1 MEHFYISKGDENLGK
16 DDKRLMFNIGS
27 AFFIKGLALLISF
40 ISLPAYIK
48 YFDNDMILGLWF
60 TILSVLTWVLTFDF
74 GIGNGLR
81 NRIVKPLQENN
92 SKEIKEYISSSY
104 YILLILTI
112 IITILIMPLVIV
124 LDWNKIF
131 NISETIINNDL
142 LLKVVSINIFAI
154 LLQFFLRLI
163 NSIIYALNK
172 SAINNFLALLTAS
185 MQLLFVLIYKGDSTA
200 SNLIVLS
207 IVHLLS
213 VILPLIFITIYIF
226 MKDLKGMGP
235 NFKYYNKDKAKI
247 VLFNGGAIFLNQILY
262 LILTASNA
270 FIISYFMGPEH
281 VVEYQIYYRVFILAG
296 SLYML
301 ALTPLWSAVT
311 KAHVEKN
318 YIWINKYFN
327 LMILGSLFVFLVQ
340 LVAILLLQVAFNFW
354 LGENAPIVN
363 YLWATIFAIFGGVF
377 ILQSTVSTFAMG
389 FNKTKLQAI
398 MYGIAVVL
406 KIIMVLFLTKHYQL
420 WVVVVFIDLVVFVPY
435 VVAEYIDLKNIIRN
449 QTLVI

>member
-1 MEHFYISKGDENLGK
+1 MGK

-40 ISLPAYIK
+40 VSLPAYIK
-48 YFDNDMILGLWF
+48 YFENDMILGLWF

-92 SKEIKEYISSSY
+92 YKEVKEYISSSY
-104 YILLILTI
+104 FILGVLTI
-112 IITILIMPLVIV
+112 IIAILVIPLVIV
-124 LDWNKIF
+124 LDWNKVF
-131 NISETIINNDL
+131 NISKTIIDNDL
-142 LLKVVSINIFAI
+142 LLKVVLINMCAI
-154 LLQFFLRLI
+154 LLQFFMRII

-172 SAINNFLALLTAS
+172 SAINNFLALITAS
-185 MQLLFVLIYKGDSTA
+185 SQLLFVLFYKGDSTA

-213 VILPLIFITIYIF
+213 VILPLILITVYIF
-226 MKDLKGMGP
+226 LKDLKGMSP
-235 NFKYYNKDKAKI
+235 NINHYNKDKAKI
-247 VLFNGGAIFLNQILY
+247 VLFNGGAIFINQILY

-270 FIISYFMGPEH
+270 FIISYFISPEQ
-281 VVEYQIYYRVFILAG
+281 VVEYQIYYRVFILSG

-318 YIWINKYFN
+318 YVWINKYFN
-327 LMILGSLFVFLVQ
+327 LMLLGSLFVLLFQ
-340 LVAILLLQVAFNFW
+340 LFAILLLQIAFNLW
-354 LGENAPIVN
+354 LGDNAPTVD

-398 MYGIAVVL
+398 MYGVAVVF
-406 KIIMVLFLTKHYQL
+406 KIIMVLFLTRYYQL
-420 WVVVVFIDLVVFVPY
+420 WIVIVFIDLVVFVPY
-435 VVAEYIDLKNIIRN
+435 VVVEYIDLKKILRN
-449 QTLVI
+449 QTFIL

>member
-1 MEHFYISKGDENLGK
+1 LFNRGDENLGK

-40 ISLPAYIK
+40 VSLPAYIK
-48 YFDNDMILGLWF
+48 YFENDMILGLWF

-92 SKEIKEYISSSY
+92 YKEVKEYISSSY
-104 YILLILTI
+104 FILGVLTI
-112 IITILIMPLVIV
+112 IIAILVIPLVIV
-124 LDWNKIF
+124 LDWNKVF
-131 NISETIINNDL
+131 NISKTIIDNDL
-142 LLKVVSINIFAI
+142 LLKVVLINMCAI
-154 LLQFFLRLI
+154 LLQFFMRII

-172 SAINNFLALLTAS
+172 SAINNFLALITAS
-185 MQLLFVLIYKGDSTA
+185 SQLLFVLFYKGDSTA

-213 VILPLIFITIYIF
+213 VILPLILITVYIF
-226 MKDLKGMGP
+226 LKDLKGMSP
-235 NFKYYNKDKAKI
+235 NINHYNKDKAKI
-247 VLFNGGAIFLNQILY
+247 VLFNGGAIFINQILY

-270 FIISYFMGPEH
+270 FIISYFISPEQ
-281 VVEYQIYYRVFILAG
+281 VVEYQIYYRVFILSG

-318 YIWINKYFN
+318 YVWINKYFN
-327 LMILGSLFVFLVQ
+327 LMLLGSLFVLLFQ
-340 LVAILLLQVAFNFW
+340 LFAILLLQIAFNLW
-354 LGENAPIVN
+354 LGDNAPTVD

-398 MYGIAVVL
+398 MYGVAVVF
-406 KIIMVLFLTKHYQL
+406 KIIMVLFLTRYYQL
-420 WVVVVFIDLVVFVPY
+420 WIVIVFIDLVVFVPY
-435 VVAEYIDLKNIIRN
+435 VVVEYIDLKKILRN
-449 QTLVI
+449 QTFIL

>member
-1 MEHFYISKGDENLGK
+1 MFNRGDENLGK

-40 ISLPAYIK
+40 VSLPAYIK
-48 YFDNDMILGLWF
+48 YFENDMILGLWF

-92 SKEIKEYISSSY
+92 YKEVKEYISSSY
-104 YILLILTI
+104 FILGVLTI
-112 IITILIMPLVIV
+112 IIAILVIPLVIV
-124 LDWNKIF
+124 LDWNKVF
-131 NISETIINNDL
+131 NISKTIIDNDL
-142 LLKVVSINIFAI
+142 LLKVVLINMCAI
-154 LLQFFLRLI
+154 LLQFFMRII

-172 SAINNFLALLTAS
+172 SAINNFLALITAS
-185 MQLLFVLIYKGDSTA
+185 SQLLFVLFYKGDSTA

-213 VILPLIFITIYIF
+213 VILPLILITVYIF
-226 MKDLKGMGP
+226 LKDLKGMSP
-235 NFKYYNKDKAKI
+235 NINHYNKDKAKI
-247 VLFNGGAIFLNQILY
+247 VLFNGGAIFINQILY

-270 FIISYFMGPEH
+270 FIISYFISPEQ
-281 VVEYQIYYRVFILAG
+281 VVEYQIYYRVFILSG

-318 YIWINKYFN
+318 YVWINKYFN
-327 LMILGSLFVFLVQ
+327 LMLLGSLFVLLFQ
-340 LVAILLLQVAFNFW
+340 LFAILLLQIAFNLW
-354 LGENAPIVN
+354 LGDNAPTVD

-398 MYGIAVVL
+398 MYGVAVVF
-406 KIIMVLFLTKHYQL
+406 KIIMVLFLTRYYQL
-420 WVVVVFIDLVVFVPY
+420 WIVIVFIDLVVFVPY
-435 VVAEYIDLKNIIRN
+435 VVVEYIDLKKILRN
-449 QTLVI
+449 QTFIL